1 MSRHDNIHSN
11 SREILGTNP
20 LRATKPVRD
29 FTSSTRRVRPGELVA
44 ALLVVEPGS
53 ESNGPLPMI
62 PLDKLGQHVG
72 EIKRNGIRAV
82 KVFSMAKLKDTT
94 ASGALDSNNL
104 ALAAIKAIKDA
115 TPDLCVITDTC
126 LCSYTANGD
135 CILRRP
141 EGDLDMARS
150 FEILSSQALMQVE
163 AGADIIGPA
172 PVADGAVA
180 AIRQRL
186 DSNGRRH
193 VPIMPHL
200 TSRSALYRGY
210 RDAMRTGF
218 GEQRQGFQID
228 PMRTDQFL
236 AMARHLVS
244 EGADI
249 LMMQP
254 SLFSG
259 DLIDKVKVESKR
271 MTGVFSV
278 SGEYLMFKTASSS
291 EDILLEHA
299 TGIIRAGA
307 DFVVSYGA
315 LELARFIN
323 EIGW

>member
-11 SREILGTNP
+11 SRGVLGTNP
-20 LRATKPVRD
+20 LRATRPVRD
-29 FTSSTRRVRPGELVA
+29 FMSTRRVRPSEFVA

-53 ESNGPLPMI
+53 ECNGPLPMI
-62 PLDKLGQHVG
+62 PLNELGRHAG
-72 EIKRNGIRAV
+72 ELKRNGIRAV
-82 KVFSMAKLKDTT
+82 KVFSMAKLKDAT
-94 ASGALDSNNL
+94 ASEALDPNNL
-104 ALAAIKAIKDA
+104 ALSAIKSIKDA

-135 CILRRP
+135 CILRTP
-141 EGDLDMARS
+141 EGGLDMARS
-150 FEILSSQALMQVE
+150 FDTLSSQALMQAE

-186 DSNGRRH
+186 DSNGKQH
-193 VPIMPHL
+193 VPMMPHL
-200 TSRSALYRGY
+200 TFRSSLYRGY
-210 RDAMRTGF
+210 RDVMRTGA
-218 GEQRQGFQID
+218 GEQRQGLQID

-236 AMARHLVS
+236 AMARRLVS

-249 LMMQP
+249 LMIQP

-259 DLIDKVKVESKR
+259 DLIDKVKGESKC

-278 SGEYLMFKTASSS
+278 SGEYLIFKNTPST

-323 EIGW
+323 ELGR